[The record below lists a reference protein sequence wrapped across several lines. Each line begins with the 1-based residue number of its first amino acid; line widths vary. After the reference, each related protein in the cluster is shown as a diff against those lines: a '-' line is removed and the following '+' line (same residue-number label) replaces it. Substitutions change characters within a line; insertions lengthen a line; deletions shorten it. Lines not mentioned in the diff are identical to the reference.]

1 MRLYTFTNMYLSP
14 IQKGIQS
21 AHVTHDLF
29 VKYRDYMD
37 YEMNAFL
44 FDWAENHKT
53 MIVLNGGYSSTIAAL
68 NLSFSDSRNPYPFT
82 HFNESDDA
90 LCGALTCV
98 GIVLP
103 EKIYETAAL
112 IRKDPTVLEMIT
124 NDGFLSAVY
133 TGADE
138 DWVFNG
144 FELTLVQE
152 LNNYGL
158 A

>member
-1 MRLYTFTNMYLSP
+1 MYLSP
-14 IQKGIQS
+14 IQRGIQS

-29 VKYRDYMD
+29 VKYNEYIDF
-37 YEMNAFL
+37 EMKEQL

-53 MIVLNGGYSSTIAAL
+53 MIVLNGGYSSTLTAL
-68 NLSFSDSRNPYPFT
+68 NDMFDDSRNPYPFT
-82 HFNESDDA
+82 HFNESEEA

-112 IRKDPTVLEMIT
+112 IRKDPTVYDKIVT
-124 NDGFLSAVY
+124 NGELWREPSA
-133 TGADE
+133 TIHGE
-138 DWVFNG
+138 DVVWKYNS
-144 FELTLVQE
+144 FELKLIQE

>member
-14 IQKGIQS
+14 IQQGIQS

-29 VKYRDYMD
+29 VKYRKHLE
-37 YEMNAFL
+37 YEKNEIL

-68 NLSFSDSRNPYPFT
+68 GNLFFDSKNPYPFAAF
-82 HFNESDDA
+82 HESEDA

-103 EKIYETAAL
+103 ASIYETAAL
-112 IRKDPTVLEMIT
+112 IRKDPTLIEYIT
-124 NDGFLSAVY
+124 NDGFLSATY

-138 DWVFNG
+138 DWEFTG
-144 FELTLVQE
+144 FEFKLVQE

>member
-1 MRLYTFTNMYLSP
+1 MYLSP

-21 AHVTHDLF
+21 AHLTHDLF
-29 VKYRDYMD
+29 VKYKDYAD
-37 YEMNAFL
+37 VEMKTTL

-53 MIVLNGGYSSTIAAL
+53 MIVLNGGYSSTL
-68 NLSFSDSRNPYPFT
+68 EDLHLSLCDSRNPYPFT
-82 HFNESDDA
+82 HFKESDEA
-90 LCGALTCV
+90 LGGALTCV

-112 IRKDPTVLEMIT
+112 IRKDPTLIEMIT
-124 NDGFLSAVY
+124 NDGFVSAVY

-138 DWVFNG
+138 DWSFNG
-144 FELTLVQE
+144 FELKLIQE
-152 LNNYGL
+152 LNNYSL